1 MPEFEANLHQ
11 EVLKQKEQL
20 VEDVNMLV
28 RQNIELKNLLQALQD
43 EITYLRLREKKIM
56 YLVHLL
62 QGKGYPVTQVFEKQV
77 KPINT
82 LRFDDF
88 LLAEEKRA
96 AQEEELDKVNDFSFA
111 TDASYEPL
119 VLGLAMRRD
128 RPDNVPA
135 LALTGL
141 AEYVTTS
148 EDEEEGEEDHVN

>member
-77 KPINT
+77 KPIDT

-111 TDASYEPL
+111 TDVSYEPL
-119 VLGLAMRRD
+119 VLGSSMRRD
-128 RPDNVPA
+128 
-135 LALTGL
+135 
-141 AEYVTTS
+141 
-148 EDEEEGEEDHVN
+148 